1 LAVRRLTEDG
11 TLGEVAGHEV
21 QGIDVETWARRLLAD
36 LDLYLTGPYTAGMY
50 RRNTASRT
58 ALTKLLQAKWQIA
71 DALAKG
77 LAPVLA
83 SIPSGSRPGYAVDP
97 HGAAGLVQAVDDL
110 AASGGV
116 SLAATYD
123 VATVVQYDSTVSS
136 AYAAPG
142 SRLRPAR
149 LTGPATPPAEQAT
162 DYTLTSGTARLAELA
177 SFVSL
182 ALTVPAPARQTSV
195 ETGPLDLG
203 FDTLDFDLRAVAG
216 SDGYQAC
223 ERLTFVRP
231 LTDHYQP
238 PAIVD
243 ELGSPVVPIPLR
255 AHPPLP
261 IIVEQ
266 SAAKTWPDV
275 TEPNLEQAGQW
286 TFGVTWSH
294 EHAAQ
299 DEILLTVTFNVVD
312 PDTRQLTLELDLAAA
327 LGAYVLIADDVR
339 ERMAS
344 YLLPTGQQPAAA
356 DNLAT
361 SLASIVEPIA
371 SAWTEHW
378 PAPPAD
384 PIDSAAQSADGTY
397 GFRVAVAFQ
406 SSGDL
411 DHVTL
416 TLDGQDSP
424 GPTGAWPELSW
435 RLSDGSFV
443 TLLPNPDG
451 PSGGALR
458 YLPRA
463 PIEPAGWPTLHAA
476 WPYLNVASTQNA
488 RASIAVHRNE
498 HLLGPTGVLTNP
510 AFVLGTAQVTA
521 PDIAVPLLEW
531 NVDLAL
537 DGGDLRT
544 RLQAAFT
551 ALFADVRSAPVTLA
565 LGYAFPLGQSGII
578 SEMPVAL
585 LPNTLL
591 SDDPAGRI
599 ADIAAAWPHDTA
611 SDAFW
616 SVSVSLASSL
626 SGAPARPLLTL
637 VRLLVPVQS

>member
-1 LAVRRLTEDG
+1 
-11 TLGEVAGHEV
+11 
-21 QGIDVETWARRLLAD
+21 
-36 LDLYLTGPYTAGMY
+36 MY
-50 RRNTASRT
+50 RRNPASRT
-58 ALTKLLQAKWQIA
+58 ALTELLQAKWRIA

-83 SIPSGSRPGYAVDP
+83 SVPSGSRPGHAVDP

-123 VATVVQYDSTVSS
+123 VATVVQYDTVVSS

-142 SRLRPAR
+142 SRLLPAR
-149 LTGPATPPAEQAT
+149 LTGPAMPPAQHGT
-162 DYTLTSGTARLAELA
+162 DYTLTSGTARLDEQA

-195 ETGPLDLG
+195 PTGPLDLG
-203 FDTLDFDLRAVAG
+203 FDTLDFDLRPVTGA
-216 SDGYQAC
+216 DGYQAC

-231 LTDHYQP
+231 LTGDYQP
-238 PAIVD
+238 AAIVD
-243 ELGSPVVPIPLR
+243 DLGSPVVPVPLR

-266 SAAKTWPDV
+266 SAGKSWPEQ
-275 TEPNLEQAGQW
+275 TQPTLEQAGQW
-286 TFGVTWSH
+286 TFGVTWAH

-299 DEILLTVTFNVVD
+299 DEILLTVSFNVIE
-312 PDTRQLTLELDLAAA
+312 PARLRTPELDLAAA

-339 ERMAS
+339 ERVAG
-344 YLLPTGQQPAAA
+344 YVLPTGQQPAAA
-356 DNLAT
+356 DNLAA
-361 SLASIVEPIA
+361 SLASIVGPIA
-371 SAWTEHW
+371 TAWTAHW
-378 PAPPAD
+378 PAPPTTLVEE
-384 PIDSAAQSADGTY
+384 PPAAAGSTDRY
-397 GFRVAVAFQ
+397 GFRVAVTFQ
-406 SSGDL
+406 VSGEL
-411 DHVTL
+411 DYVTL

-435 RLSDGSFV
+435 RLPDGSFV
-443 TLLPNPDG
+443 ELLPSSDG

-458 YLPRA
+458 YLPQA
-463 PIEPAGWPTLHAA
+463 PIEPVGWPTLHAA
-476 WPYLNVASTQNA
+476 WPYLNVASVQNG
-488 RASIAVHRNE
+488 RAGIAVHRNE

-537 DGGDLRT
+537 AGGDLRAQ
-544 RLQAAFT
+544 LQAAFS
-551 ALFADVRSAPVTLA
+551 ALFSDVRSAPVTLA
-565 LGYAFPLGQSGII
+565 LGYAFPLGDSGII

-599 ADIAAAWPHDTA
+599 ADIAAAWPHDPA

-637 VRLLVPVQS
+637 VRLLVPVRA